1 MTAPQILDQIKH
13 LAATERLEIAE
24 ALLHQLR
31 SEMKDGP
38 ESVSPKTHSRL
49 ARAARE
55 LLPDYSQ
62 QGELTAFTVL
72 YNEPFHA

>member
-1 MTAPQILDQIKH
+1 MTAPQILEQIKH

-31 SEMKDGP
+31 FDMKGGP
-38 ESVSPKTHSRL
+38 ESVSQEIDSRM

-55 LLPDYSQ
+55 LLPDYSGA
-62 QGELTAFTVL
+62 GELTAFTVL
-72 YNEPFHA
+72 DNEPFHA

>member
-31 SEMKDGP
+31 SEMKDGSG
-38 ESVSPKTHSRL
+38 SVAREMSSRL

-55 LLPDYSQ
+55 LLPDYSKES
-62 QGELTAFTVL
+62 ELTTFTVL
-72 YNEPFHA
+72 DNEPFHA